1 MSEENNALPENGSA
15 QEDQLSVSDA
25 ITGVIT
31 APGETFETIANTP
44 RKNYWII
51 PVLISIVLGL
61 ISTFMFMQDA
71 ELVDKL
77 MDKQKNKM
85 REKFEESI
93 KQGKMT
99 KEDAD
104 KAIESM
110 NPKGTF
116 FKIIGFGGAAVGPF
130 IILLLLSVVYL
141 IALKIMKAQFEFTN
155 ILNVVGLALLIATVG
170 NLISMVVSIIKGD
183 LSTLGLS
190 LFVSESSI
198 GEKMYSLIS
207 KIDIFYI
214 WFYVVIA
221 IGLSKI
227 ARIKMLKS
235 VIVVF
240 FVWIVYLTVSTLL
253 F

>member
-190 LFVSESSI
+190 LFISESSA

>member
-44 RKNYWII
+44 RKNYWLI

-190 LFVSESSI
+190 LFISESSA